1 MGLKRFFFKQ
11 FFWVFLPQKKVENP
25 GNINGNLTICHRFG
39 NLGLNLPTFY
49 ASAAR
54 YTQPRL

>member
-1 MGLKRFFFKQ
+1 MGLKGFFFKQ
-11 FFWVFLPQKKVENP
+11 FFWVFSPRKKVEKQ
-25 GNINGNLTICHRFG
+25 GYINGNLTICDRFG